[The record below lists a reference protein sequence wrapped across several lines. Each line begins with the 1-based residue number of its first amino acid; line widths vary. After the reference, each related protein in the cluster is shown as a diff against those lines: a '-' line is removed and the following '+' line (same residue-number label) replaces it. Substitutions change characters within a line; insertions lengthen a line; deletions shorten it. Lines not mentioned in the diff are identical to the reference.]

1 MARDHGERIG
11 RSVGCRKCGKKER
24 NDQASWG
31 LDFAGS
37 ASEIWPQ
44 K

>member
-11 RSVGCRKCGKKER
+11 RSVGCRKCGRKR
-24 NDQASWG
+24 GMIGVMD
-31 LDFAGS
+31 LDFADS